1 MEDDNQSHFPDE
13 LPFDFIKSGRDET
26 LKEKSWADL
35 SRSIGDSG
43 AGKKG
48 PRKGVFLLL
57 SCAVVVLVGLYFFSG
72 IYQRG
77 KVEIAA
83 IKTGDFQR
91 QIRLPDSSEIILN
104 RFSEIRADMNNW
116 SDNKREVWL
125 KGEAFFEIR
134 MPRTAGKKYAN
145 FIVHTAKGDIEV
157 LGTSF
162 NVITDSSG
170 FAASLNTGKIKAHIG
185 RDEVVTLSPGQ
196 VLVVRND
203 NIYKKEVDVQL
214 YSAWKDGRF
223 HFDHTNLGEVVDLI
237 KRYYKVKVRVGN
249 DVSLEEKKLSGSI
262 AVKDSTELFT
272 ALHVIM
278 GLRVQQTG
286 DSLIINK

>member
-1 MEDDNQSHFPDE
+1 MEDDNQSRFPDE
-13 LPFDFIKSGRDET
+13 LPFDFIKPGRDET
-26 LKEKSWADL
+26 LKERSWADL
-35 SRSIGDSG
+35 SRNIGDG
-43 AGKKG
+43 GKER
-48 PRKGVFLLL
+48 PRKRVFLPLL
-57 SCAVVVLVGLYFFSG
+57 CVVVVLFVLYFFRT
-72 IYQRG
+72 IYRQD

-91 QIRLPDSSEIILN
+91 RISLPDSSEIILN
-104 RFSEIRADMNNW
+104 RFSEIRADMDNW

-134 MPRTAGKKYAN
+134 KHGTAGKSYSN

-203 NIYKKEVDVQL
+203 NIYKKEVDVEL
-214 YSAWKDGRF
+214 FSAWKDGRF

-237 KRYYKVKVRVGN
+237 KRYYKIKVRVGN

-272 ALHVIM
+272 ALHMIM
-278 GLRVQQTG
+278 GLHVQQTG